1 MRFLCDVH
9 IPIKV
14 AKELSRSGF
23 ECGHVNQMPE
33 KWKTPDQLISAKADA
48 EDRILITKDS
58 DFRISSMVK
67 GSPRKLIKVNLGN
80 ISTERLI
87 ALLIDHLPELTKLNI
102 KSRFIVEVY
111 HDGLSVIELEP

>member
-1 MRFLCDVH
+1 M
-9 IPIKV
+9 V

-33 KWKTPDQLISAKADA
+33 KWKTPDHLIAARADA
-48 EDRILITKDS
+48 EDRILITKDA

-80 ISTERLI
+80 ISTKQLI
-87 ALLIDHLPELTKLNI
+87 ALLIDHLPELEKLNVQ
-102 KSRFIVEVY
+102 SRFIVEVY
-111 HDGLSVIELEP
+111 HDRLFVIELEP